1 MSSGPHAA
9 LRKIGEDSLLRPFL
23 STLFDPHAY
32 VKTIIRDGKSEEC
45 FHAIIE
51 SVDLINEEIK
61 QYISLHK
68 DVLMS
73 GMQDVANLADRYA
86 SLSELS
92 KVLQSNITR
101 LKKEL
106 SESYNLVRS
115 KTYELERIHSA
126 CHLINQVKQFVTAK
140 KALDDYLQNPEDR
153 DARSLAV
160 AAKTISELEKL
171 LSQPQLLEIQII
183 QRAAPSIKS
192 FASHIRILAQEKLIE
207 AIKEKNQAAMANYL
221 QVFYNLDSLPEV
233 IIAVID
239 QMTKVTLEGARD
251 SLDLTPLQAL
261 YADYMNR
268 ASTSATT
275 TATTTTTGS
284 ATKKSTSL
292 SSAGTNSSMG
302 GSGSSTTNN
311 LIGSGSSQQGVVSI
325 VQLRIAIRELAH
337 SWSTIIYDH
346 ATQILVFQRV
356 VQKKEDPTSHRRF
369 IDVLKAASFTN
380 SSLAV
385 LQQGQLLAL
394 FWQRLSMGLMDI
406 SHEKLKNQPTVACR
420 IYPYLRRAAME
431 VVANVQAWSEQDQHA
446 EHNTTSQFL
455 QALHVVSEK
464 ERQYYQPQY
473 EKDSLSSSS
482 SSALAPAVSGLFG
495 SLLWGNYDLLGCLP
509 QSSHSVLSYSTSSS
523 LSTSNLYSASNESK
537 QSNDSS
543 RGNPSVSNQA
553 KTVNNKTS
561 SFAAGGGGVPSGG
574 NGGTDHDLLEGL
586 RPLKDRFLA
595 YALERMNAPILQ
607 MFPEVEGYTAA
618 IPSRRDLQTLTK
630 AIQVELLQAAIESE
644 HGLVTAIGKEMVKVV
659 KLMLSK
665 MGDMI
670 LNNSETRKISL
681 QNNFSRS
688 HAQDH
693 NAQLFAL
700 LIHFKESLES
710 IPSQVIRQVNETN
723 SMALTTLQAETL
735 LSEMMLQ
742 SKQAT
747 SHIDELAYEI
757 VEGVVSLLVGYS
769 ESILL
774 GIHREGAIPLLP
786 SASNKPALFSGITE
800 SYTDCSLA
808 VQTLI
813 KQLPNMLK
821 AHLHSLA
828 KSPLI
833 EMGNEELA
841 LRILQSYISIAAL
854 TRPVN
859 EQSRLRTAQDMM
871 ALEQALSSF
880 FNISALHNC
889 PILAEYRAFRRLLFE
904 DLSVKPADKSQETTT
919 GNNDMKIPDRK
930 VVFSLDYADAL
941 RPSTLL
947 AYLICCGPTQLPLPH
962 EAMGREMVYYIDGLL
977 DCTNNSLS
985 SSSTMPSFAPFGGSA
1000 MLASARG
1007 LYKKEGWAKVRNE
1020 RQNWEEVQQALDIFF
1035 QRIAVAEGEK
1045 KVEMRTWYE
1054 AIIDIGSHYFK

>member
-1 MSSGPHAA
+1 MESIRWILMMSSGPHAA

-92 KVLQSNITR
+92 KVLQN
-101 LKKEL
+101 
-106 SESYNLVRS
+106 
-115 KTYELERIHSA
+115 
-126 CHLINQVKQFVTAK
+126 
-140 KALDDYLQNPEDR
+140 
-153 DARSLAV
+153 ARSLAV

-284 ATKKSTSL
+284 
-292 SSAGTNSSMG
+292 TNSSMG